1 MTIYTHNGVYYDLP
15 TDDPELAKQKIMAH
29 VGANPN
35 SQPKTVADLQKQQ
48 LATVGDTVANA
59 VTGTLD
65 MLAYPI
71 ARQYYER
78 IGGMSKEDA
87 AARAVKETSSIKDP
101 FGTHFGYKGQAT
113 YENAPQRKIGEFI
126 GEGIQEG
133 VVKPI
138 TEQSGLIES
147 DVANMVNLGMM
158 AGGAVSPKIIAPIK
172 AAGGAVG
179 EVASGF
185 GGRLGTRPG
194 IAKPGAEPKVYQKP
208 SALEPAGK
216 EYLPPEIKQQL
227 ETGVITPEQANQQF
241 KAWNAEQIQ
250 ALQQTKG
257 MVPLAN
263 QKWQGVGEMLAE
275 PYTSPKGWL
284 PDIGLAALGYGVGA
298 MTGAGPLMAGLPPLL
313 NLARKGYQAVNAGK
327 TIGAADTLHNAGF
340 TRMTPEMRAQLAQA
354 RVAGAVPPTPQTM
367 AAAQINPAMAT
378 TPAAQAAVNTTQAKA
393 QKSQWGASGNYDVN
407 TGKGSVRINTPLG
420 PMTVRFD
427 KNGRPIVEPIVEPQT
442 APPVQTTGAVEPL
455 PPSRQLGYTPP
466 TMYVAPEGVA
476 GTNLRQVEQ
485 TALQQRYA
493 PQPVTGAPQP
503 EVVAPP
509 VKTTKEDILARL
521 SAAKN
526 AEPVYKDA
534 GEMRK
539 ALTGK
544 VTPDVMEKLVRE
556 KFPAVETPGP
566 KVITA
571 EQQAKRD
578 DFMNNRIPERVTGME
593 QGRAANKETY
603 ADKAEAMRKMAADNK
618 ARGKKDFPMYG
629 RYSEGQNMNPKDVFT
644 ERKAVADMVNQ
655 VSQGNV
661 TSKNKNIVVR
671 RQGYDQMADGIGI
684 TLDWNTAPKPGK
696 TIAETRKVMD
706 KWMMDSINKELP
718 ELGLYKRKES
728 FTQQQK
734 RLEREAAENPPPP
747 LTAEEQ
753 AKLDAIPTRTM
764 DSDSRLKSLLNK
776 GESPKPSTPKTS
788 TPIETEAARPEGVPE
803 PAKLTKDQLLE
814 MIKNRGKGNPPSG
827 TSQLMTQNAP
837 LEMVYTSGKKGQQ
850 AIQNAPWL
858 DKADYDTAIF
868 NRSIGFDKNNQFI
881 AKTRTENGGSI
892 VTAADKKSSTEAVQ
906 FPDKSEVMIIK
917 DLQNEGSYTVDIKS
931 YGINKK
937 YTFDIP
943 YGLHGR
949 SQKLA
954 SEPMNV
960 EIYDIPAVG
969 NKRGQLLASWEA
981 DSDWTIVQKNK
992 DGSYQT
998 VPWYEIEKT
1007 KNHPLKEQLD
1017 GLRKETGLNR
1027 HEDNGFN
1034 DAQVS
1039 SDIQY
1044 WENKIKELKEGK

>member
-15 TDDPELAKQKIMAH
+15 TDDPDLAKQKIMAH

-113 YENAPQRKIGEFI
+113 YENAPQRKLGEFI

-158 AGGAVSPKIIAPIK
+158 AGGAVSPKVIAPIK

-227 ETGVITPEQANQQF
+227 AEGVITPEQANQQF

-327 TIGAADTLHNAGF
+327 TIGAADTLYNAGF

-354 RVAGAVPPTPQTM
+354 AGAVRPQTPPTPQTM

-393 QKSQWGASGNYDVN
+393 A
-407 TGKGSVRINTPLG
+407 
-420 PMTVRFD
+420 
-427 KNGRPIVEPIVEPQT
+427 
-442 APPVQTTGAVEPL
+442 QTTGAVEPL

-493 PQPVTGAPQP
+493 PQPVTGAVKPQP

-521 SAAKN
+521 NAAKN
-526 AEPVYKDA
+526 AEPTPVTTAPKQTEPVYKDA

-539 ALTGK
+539 ALVDK

-578 DFMNNRIPERVTGME
+578 DFMNNRIPERVKGME

-747 LTAEEQ
+747 ISAEEQ

-764 DSDSRLKSLLNK
+764 DSNSRLKSLLNK
-776 GESPKPSTPKTS
+776 GESPKPSTPKTT

-803 PAKLTKDQLLE
+803 PAPLTKAQLLE

-827 TSQLMTQNAP
+827 TNQLITQNP
-837 LEMVYTSGKKGQQ
+837 PSKMLQSSGKKGLQ
-850 AIQNAPWL
+850 AIQNSPWL
-858 DKADYDTAIF
+858 SKENYDTAVF

-892 VTAADKKSSTEAVQ
+892 ITAEDKKTS
-906 FPDKSEVMIIK
+906 SEVVRMPDGAETITIK
-917 DLQNEGSYTVDIKS
+917 DLQNPGSYTFNVVKD
-931 YGINKK
+931 GIEQV

-943 YGLHGR
+943 YRPHATN
-949 SQKLA
+949 KNIP
-954 SEPMNV
+954 SEPMV
-960 EIYDIPAVG
+960 LEIFDRPG
-969 NKRGQLLASWEA
+969 LDNKRGQLLASWEA
-981 DSDWTIVQKNK
+981 DTDWMIVQKNK

-998 VPWYEIEKT
+998 VPWYDIEGH
-1007 KNHPLKEQLD
+1007 KNHPLQEKLD
-1017 GLRKETGLNR
+1017 GLRDTTGLDR
-1027 HEDNGFN
+1027 HADNGF
-1034 DAQVS
+1034 DEVKVS
-1039 SDIQY
+1039 NFLDY
-1044 WENKIKELKEGK
+1044 WNNKIKELKESK